1 MFNVPLLPRP
11 RLTELIDRATRHKVV
26 LVCGPAGAG
35 KTVACA
41 QWAAASSGDKRVA
54 WLTLRADEDRAW
66 FWADLAG
73 RLRQARLMPREAA
86 AYLEEASADGF
97 PFRLVEMARRLT
109 APLVL
114 VLDNAHALDDRA
126 VVAGLDVLIRHAPPT
141 LCVLLAGRHA
151 PGIRLDRLRASGEL
165 ATVGA
170 ADLACTPDEADSYL
184 AMAGAGFPRP
194 DRDELSVREKFFIG
208 ELRPAAMYGAARRA
222 GTGRR
227 CAGQRRAA
235 GLGPGAAP
243 PTRGE
248 ARRPRTCDVSV
259 RVAHADNPPRAGTP
273 GGCHVQA
280 KAPAA
285 ARSRGRGWRVY
296 RRQERCAAASG
307 SSNSRRSEQDER
319 LDDLEQQQAPAAPA
333 PAASAGAT
341 PSMADQLSQLA
352 TLHDQGALTDDE
364 FAAAKARILG
374 G

>member
-41 QWAAASSGDKRVA
+41 EWAAAASGDKRVA

-73 RLRQARLMPREAA
+73 RLRQARLMPRQAA
-86 AYLEEASADGF
+86 AYLEEASADSF

-126 VVAGLDVLIRHAPPT
+126 VVAGLDVVIRHAPPT

-151 PGIRLDRLRASGEL
+151 PGISLDRLRAYGEL

-170 ADLACTPDEADSYL
+170 ADLACTPGEADAYL

-194 DRDELSVREKFFIG
+194 SRDELSVREKCFIS
-208 ELRPAAMYGAARRA
+208 ELRPAAMYGAATYGA
-222 GTGRR
+222 TTYGGTTYGATTYGAARGR
-227 CAGQRRAA
+227 
-235 GLGPGAAP
+235 PGARGGT
-243 PTRGE
+243 TRG
-248 ARRPRTCDVSV
+248 
-259 RVAHADNPPRAGTP
+259 G
-273 GGCHVQA
+273 
-280 KAPAA
+280 
-285 ARSRGRGWRVY
+285 
-296 RRQERCAAASG
+296 
-307 SSNSRRSEQDER
+307 
-319 LDDLEQQQAPAAPA
+319 
-333 PAASAGAT
+333 
-341 PSMADQLSQLA
+341 
-352 TLHDQGALTDDE
+352 
-364 FAAAKARILG
+364 
-374 G
+374 